1 VILVDILY
9 SKPQSDEFFDLDEV
23 FAEYFMSEP
32 DELVAYTSSMVNCDG
47 TANVMAM
54 DMAMDIDQV
63 GNMMMDQRKPTPGPG
78 NNHFLATGG
87 NKAVFSQQEDCAEED
102 GGSQPPTKKV
112 KQEGTDSCLA
122 AVAPYPFEHPDWHTM
137 MSQYQQKINQD
148 QQAIENQQHTQQLQQ
163 HHAKQLQQIIELQAQ
178 ADSCAS
184 VPAGMSS
191 DSADV
196 GDIAP
201 AAIQSTPCDPMV
213 ESPYTMEGYGS
224 WAVPDHDSADR
235 RQKEK
240 NRKYAKQFRKRTKS
254 MFESLREELESLKKE
269 NTDLRTIVQ
278 EHIPDHAMQIVA
290 ECSGAA
296 NPLLDEVDKIE
307 PAATGG
313 EQKDHS
319 ESDLLWI
326 KSAPN
331 PLRALMERGY

>member
-32 DELVAYTSSMVNCDG
+32 DELVAYTSSMINCGG
-47 TANVMAM
+47 TANVMDM
-54 DMAMDIDQV
+54 DMSMDMV
-63 GNMMMDQRKPTPGPG
+63 GSMALDQRKSTTGPG
-78 NNHFLATGG
+78 NNLFLAMGG
-87 NKAVFSQQEDCAEED
+87 NKAVFLQPKDSAQED

-112 KQEGTDSCLA
+112 KQDETDSCLA
-122 AVAPYPFEHPDWHTM
+122 AITPYPFEHPDWNTM
-137 MSQYQQKINQD
+137 MSQYQQMLDQD
-148 QQAIENQQHTQQLQQ
+148 QLAVEKQQHTQQ
-163 HHAKQLQQIIELQAQ
+163 HHAQQLQQIIELQAQ
-178 ADSCAS
+178 ADSCVS
-184 VPAGMSS
+184 LPVDVSS
-191 DSADV
+191 HSGDV

-201 AAIQSTPCDPMV
+201 ATMQSTPCDPIAQDQ
-213 ESPYTMEGYGS
+213 YTMEGYGS
-224 WAVPDHDSADR
+224 WAVPDHESADR

-254 MFESLREELESLKKE
+254 MFESLREELESLKKQ

-278 EHIPDHAMQIVA
+278 EHIPDQAMQIIA

-296 NPLLDEVDKIE
+296 NPLLEEADNIKE
-307 PAATGG
+307 PAATGE
-313 EQKDHS
+313 EQQDPA

-331 PLRALMERGY
+331 PLRALMDRS